1 MARRRS
7 GKKSKAWLATHP
19 NPKSSPKDIVGSHG
33 HRPHGPSIL
42 WPALYEHLKAKG
54 MTKRKAA
61 MISNGMWRKKRG
73 LPPKSVPGTKG
84 LVGVGRVAGL
94 SSKWRYATLAPM
106 EETPTWVMLDHTAAM
121 TPDML
126 DPSVDEITCPACR
139 GAISEARA
147 LAPRT
152 AAAKS
157 LKGKPGGAERLRQ
170 YWLHGAGA
178 AKIRWNTPGDWTRCR
193 RQLTK
198 YMGPRAKGY
207 CQLLHGRATGTW
219 AGRNQSK
226 TPDPTVKAR
235 AIAKQMAP
243 TRLAGAD
250 SSYTYNKEAV
260 MAEMSSGGKPLNVA
274 AREEAAEEGMALPD
288 GKLPIRNVQELEA
301 AIRLRGKVE
310 GHSAMEIRDHIVK
323 RARALN
329 AVDRLPEAWRA
340 KQGAMGMY
348 RCKNTG
354 KIAAA
359 ACPGCPD
366 PSGCAI

>member
-1 MARRRS
+1 MARRKR
-7 GKKSKAWLATHP
+7 KNKSDAWLATHP
-19 NPKSSPKDIVGSHG
+19 NPKSSPKEIVGKHG

-54 MTKRKAA
+54 MTKKKAA
-61 MISNGMWRKKRG
+61 MISNGLWRKKRG

-84 LVGVGRVAGL
+84 KARVGG
-94 SSKWRYATLAPM
+94 ATGPESGYQYRSILPM
-106 EETPTWVMLDHTAAM
+106 DQP
-121 TPDML
+121 TPDEGVVSAVDAL
-126 DPSVDEITCPACR
+126 DPTLDEITCPDCR
-139 GAISEARA
+139 NAILAARA
-147 LAPRT
+147 ATYIGTGIT
-152 AAAKS
+152 AAAGDKA
-157 LKGKPGGAERLRQ
+157 KGKLTGAERLRQ
-170 YWLHGAGA
+170 YWLHGEGA

-198 YMGPRAKGY
+198 HLGPRAAGY

-219 AGRNQSK
+219 AGKNQSK
-226 TPDPTVKAR
+226 TPNPAVKAR

-243 TRLAGAD
+243 SSRLAATQ
-250 SSYTYNKEAV
+250 STNEEAV

-274 AREEAAEEGMALPD
+274 AREKAAEKGFALPD
-288 GKLPIRNVQELEA
+288 GKLPIRNVDELKA

-310 GHSAMEIRDHIVK
+310 GHSATEIRNHIVK
-323 RARALN
+323 RARALD
-329 AVDRLPEAWRA
+329 AVAELPEAWRA

-359 ACPGCPD
+359 ACPGCPN
-366 PSGCAI
+366 PAGCMI